1 MFSRA
6 LSAPRVAL
14 RRAAVAAA
22 PVRLGAVA
30 AARSVTTDAASA
42 SLSANVPEVCTC
54 TAVF

>member
-22 PVRLGAVA
+22 PIRVGAVA

-42 SLSANVPEVCTC
+42 SLSTNVPEVCTQ
-54 TAVF
+54 